1 MIVMGLQRIYGL
13 NIFLNLEI
21 LKVEIIKIVEIN
33 FNFRFEERVR
43 NIILLILLVNNLNI
57 EGGMIE

>member
-1 MIVMGLQRIYGL
+1 MIVMRLQRIYGL